1 MLDIF
6 TSVCLLVYNCRE
18 ILFLKSIKGAL
29 YEPVP
34 VRHEIC
40 GIFCLLLGTGC
51 VTYSVKG
58 KKKLTCT
65 HAIIDLICTADYSLK
80 LAQHGIN
87 FKN

>member
-51 VTYSVKG
+51 VTFI
-58 KKKLTCT
+58 L
-65 HAIIDLICTADYSLK
+65 
-80 LAQHGIN
+80 
-87 FKN
+87 

>member
-18 ILFLKSIKGAL
+18 ILFYFLILKSIKGAL

-40 GIFCLLLGTGC
+40 GIFCLLLGTDC
-51 VTYSVKG
+51 VTFI
-58 KKKLTCT
+58 L
-65 HAIIDLICTADYSLK
+65 
-80 LAQHGIN
+80 
-87 FKN
+87 